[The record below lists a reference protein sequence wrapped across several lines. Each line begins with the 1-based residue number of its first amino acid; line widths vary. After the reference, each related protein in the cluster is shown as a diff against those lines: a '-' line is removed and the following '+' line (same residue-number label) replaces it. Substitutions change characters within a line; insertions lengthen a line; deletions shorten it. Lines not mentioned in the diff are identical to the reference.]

1 VNFNM
6 DLATIPGYDA
16 KNKNEDTKV
25 IAPEDEEA
33 ELRKELGL

>member
-1 VNFNM
+1 M

-16 KNKNEDTKV
+16 KNKDNDTKV